1 MMQKNWI
8 HYTLAALFF
17 LFGLVQYNDPD
28 FYIWMPAYFIV
39 ASIPFAYAKY
49 FFPEKSVIMLLVV
62 WLIWLG
68 SYLPEIIDWFKQ
80 GRPSIWESMQAESPY
95 IELIREFFGLLLS
108 AITFASY
115 LIFFK
120 KRNK

>member
-1 MMQKNWI
+1 MQKNWI
-8 HYTLAALFF
+8 HYTLAAIFF

-49 FFPEKSVIMLLVV
+49 AFPEKSVMILLVV
-62 WLIWLG
+62 WLLWLV
-68 SYLPEIIDWFKQ
+68 SYLPEITDWFRQ
-80 GRPSIWESMQAESPY
+80 GSPSILGGMKAESPY
-95 IELIREFFGLLLS
+95 IELVREFFGLLIS
-108 AITFASY
+108 AATFASY
-115 LIFFK
+115 LIFSK